1 MENKKTVRLLHDAPN
16 TAIVRDAA
24 SADVYVVTKQL
35 PDEVSAVVSFNDFEV
50 DSKHIVQTVDTAVL
64 RAAVERAAL
73 TLDDAVEALLREG
86 VVGDVPPEVVTS
98 ILLKR
103 GVVAVLQPSQASVS
117 VSKSVKKE

>member
-16 TAIVRDAA
+16 TAIVRDVN
-24 SADVYVVTKQL
+24 SEDVYVVTKQL
-35 PDEVSAVVSFNDFEV
+35 PDEPSAVVSFNDFEL

-86 VVGDVPPEVVTS
+86 VVGDVPAEVVTS

-103 GVVAVLQPSQASVS
+103 GVVAVLQPSQASAS